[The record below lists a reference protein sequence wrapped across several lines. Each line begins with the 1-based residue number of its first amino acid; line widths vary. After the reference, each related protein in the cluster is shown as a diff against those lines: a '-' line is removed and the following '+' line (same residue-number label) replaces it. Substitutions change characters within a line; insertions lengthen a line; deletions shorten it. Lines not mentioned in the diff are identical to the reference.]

1 MKATAK
7 VVYEGNLRTQ
17 CTHIQSGSVIQTDAP
32 TDNNGKGEAF
42 SPTDLLATS
51 LITCMQTIVGV
62 YCQSH
67 SIPFLH
73 CEGAVEK
80 VMYSDPRRVG
90 ELHVNLDFSK
100 NKWDEKTQKKVQK
113 AAETCPVAKSI
124 HPDIKLTFTYLF

>member
-17 CTHIQSGSVIQTDAP
+17 CTHMQSGSVIQTDAP
-32 TDNNGKGEAF
+32 IDNNGKGEAF

-51 LITCMQTIVGV
+51 LITCMQTIVGIF
-62 YCQSH
+62 CQNH
-67 SIPFLH
+67 SIPFSH
-73 CEGAVEK
+73 CEGTVEK

-90 ELHVNLDFSK
+90 ELHVNLDFSE

-113 AAETCPVAKSI
+113 AAEACPVAKSI